1 MEKEEKKVTKKSGL
15 GIAWIILLVVLGL
28 AILTFIIAPLM
39 ISGLIFIILYLP
51 VMLYILIYKWI
62 DRWFAAIVFTFSI
75 WLNILVILIPVAGGL
90 LALDLIEF
98 SKDFAAQPKYVLL
111 EDNTPFF
118 GLTLNTNSD
127 SQAFEVLNNNQL
139 DEVKSEI
146 TSEVKDKVVFVVNKE
161 VFRDIDTI
169 QVPDLGITV
178 TKDEI
183 FDLLKSDNPNRIL
196 IRKLSQGSNLPAEM
210 MSSNP
215 GSSDQI
221 KAMALMLLL
230 QKTIEQNGAEY
241 LIDELKDGNIK
252 VYPKRASLNIL
263 IKVIPSSLVKDFLP
277 DFSDIA
283 GSNNNQMQ
291 QRK

>member
-75 WLNILVILIPVAGGL
+75 WLNILVILIPITGGL
-90 LALDLIEF
+90 L
-98 SKDFAAQPKYVLL
+98 DFAAQPKYVLL

-127 SQAFEVLNNNQL
+127 SQQFAVLNNNQL

-146 TSEVKDKVVFVVNKE
+146 TSEVKDKVIFVVNKE

-169 QVPDLGITV
+169 QVPDLGITI

-196 IRKLSQGSNLPAEM
+196 IRKLSPGSSLPAEM
-210 MSSNP
+210 RSSNP
-215 GSSDQI
+215 GSGDQI

-241 LIDELKDGNIK
+241 LVDELKDGNIK